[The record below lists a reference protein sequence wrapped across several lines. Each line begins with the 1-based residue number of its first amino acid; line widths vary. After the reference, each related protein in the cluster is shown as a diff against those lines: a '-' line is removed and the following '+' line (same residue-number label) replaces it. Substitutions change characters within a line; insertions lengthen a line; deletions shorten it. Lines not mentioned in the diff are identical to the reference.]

1 MENSF
6 FNTRRGKTASQIIA
20 EAKASISQDT
30 NGTLSKKASG
40 SEPQI
45 RQRLLSTDRP
55 FTPRVTDRNLIDRN
69 SRTII
74 NNAILQRKNGIIDEE
89 ELEDGLA
96 VQSSKVLSLNQYS
109 TTNFKRHETLL
120 KRSNSA
126 GAKLPMIINGPS
138 NGICTSRIGSCSSG
152 SRNQFRPKQDYLVSS
167 SSSSSSARPKSVSR
181 IRTGS
186 EVDPIATHIF
196 QLQIS
201 QDDVATAQALEQV
214 CDYCV
219 EDIYEHKKELV
230 PIISR
235 HLSSD
240 NARILF
246 PLAELLLLLSRPHG
260 SRTLMILATKVIF
273 KLARDDLNDQLFTT
287 RRTLELLLTGLGNT
301 CPKKDFEAFVYAYG
315 GLKFLTLNG
324 QIAQILSESL
334 GFLHL
339 SVLHMKLLCED
350 NNETSTHQVMFQVS
364 LRLVLS
370 TNFVHQ

>member
-30 NGTLSKKASG
+30 NGTLSKKVSG

-74 NNAILQRKNGIIDEE
+74 NNAILQRNGTNTIEE

-96 VQSSKVLSLNQYS
+96 VQSSKVISLNQYS

-126 GAKLPMIINGPS
+126 GAKLPMIVNGPS
-138 NGICTSRIGSCSSG
+138 NGICTSRIGSCSSAG
-152 SRNQFRPKQDYLVSS
+152 RNQFRPKQDYFVSS
-167 SSSSSSARPKSVSR
+167 TSSSSARPKSVSR

-334 GFLHL
+334 GLLHL
-339 SVLHMKLLCED
+339 SVLHMRLLCED

-364 LRLVLS
+364 FNR
-370 TNFVHQ
+370 VHRV